1 MGGEGSGAT
10 EEDSAFL
17 SLIVSNVIWR
27 EKRGVGSATHISL
40 AELQRRGMIQREGTL
55 RPVRPRYTA
64 GPSAGSWK
72 QLCAQKVV
80 TWPSGGCPERE
91 ATGLKFWRRG
101 FCEKAPLETG
111 GHPPIITWP
120 PHSPCR
126 RTGRVVL
133 APCPNAF
140 LAHADILYR
149 FCLRN
154 GSGR

>member
-72 QLCAQKVV
+72 QLCAQKMV

-91 ATGLKFWRRG
+91 RQQASSSGGVAAVKKLLWRQEATLQ
-101 FCEKAPLETG
+101 
-111 GHPPIITWP
+111 
-120 PHSPCR
+120 S
-126 RTGRVVL
+126 
-133 APCPNAF
+133 
-140 LAHADILYR
+140 
-149 FCLRN
+149 
-154 GSGR
+154 